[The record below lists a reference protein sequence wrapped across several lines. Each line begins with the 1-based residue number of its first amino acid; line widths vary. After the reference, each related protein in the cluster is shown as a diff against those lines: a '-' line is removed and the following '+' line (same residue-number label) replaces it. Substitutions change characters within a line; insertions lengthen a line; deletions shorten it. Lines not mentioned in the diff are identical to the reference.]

1 MSILADVEAKILK
14 LEGGT
19 FQALC
24 DTYLFRK
31 TGYRNFTE
39 YGKQAGTMKTAKGT
53 PDTYF
58 LKPNG
63 KYALVQ
69 YTTAQDKIFD
79 KIKEDIEKC
88 LDSKKTGLEIKNI
101 DEILYCYNSSRLSA
115 GEDKKLKE
123 ICEKEDIK
131 LEIYSINTIAHDIY
145 FDYPIIAK
153 EYLGISLD
161 TGQIMNSKDF
171 IKEYDSN
178 KMLAPLSIK
187 FLFRESEKN
196 EIIEAINSN
205 NVVILSGQAGVGK
218 TKLALEVVNE
228 YKEKYGY
235 ELFCIRSKNLE
246 ISEDIIKYIH
256 QDTKYILFIDDGNE
270 LKQLELILELLN
282 KSNIKIVITVRNYVR
297 DEVSKNIKKYT
308 NEIYE
313 KEILGF
319 DDKELTEFLKENMGI
334 LNPKYIEQILKLSK
348 GNVRIAY
355 MAGKIAKEK
364 NNLEAI
370 HNVEEIYES
379 YYGLMSIKLDE
390 KLYITGSLIS
400 IFGAIEVDNK
410 ILDEILKICNLTK
423 EEFLENI
430 RELEEF
436 EYIEIKHENAVRV
449 LDQCFANYLLYK
461 VFIKEKFIK
470 LNLIIK
476 YGFENFRRYL
486 IRMLNMFTN
495 LYSSKETL
503 EYIKQNVNIVWNEYE
518 EDSNY
523 LLDDFVKVFYS
534 LNETKA
540 LTYIYEKV
548 EKSEN
553 RELGTLDLKFNR
565 EVNDN
570 ILQLFPDNKQT
581 QNLEEVLEV
590 LFEYLIKR
598 KDLIEEGYK
607 LIERNY
613 GITRY
618 SFDEKYNT
626 QIALFNIISTYM
638 DKKEI
643 RILFYKLAEYFLKIN
658 FSEAEDNNGYATLY
672 NISLLNIPNM
682 GIYRGKIWELL
693 LKNINFEE
701 KEYGFSILESLGYYF
716 KGKEHTEVIE
726 IDKIYIVQ
734 LLESLETF
742 DKIRTAKIY
751 LGLNKRYK
759 IYSKKIEK
767 NLKNIKTKIYIKLSG
782 KNIEFSEEREEKL
795 RESIK
800 EFSKE
805 VSLEEVV
812 DNVITFSTDEKREI
826 VVGLEYFIGNFYTDI
841 EELKKIFL
849 YCNKLNTSMNFYP
862 RSLLLEIIKKVGK
875 DETYRIIE
883 NTKTIDNIKN
893 NWRFIFFELLPK
905 ENINAFYQEQLLKF
919 VFDDNEFIYYRDI
932 NILKKFYL
940 IDNNIYVHVTRELYN
955 KTDKKIIKNWLR
967 ILFNHHCNSPQ
978 ELLNFY
984 KEDLELLK
992 NIYFLLEE
1000 DDYDGRFFKEF
1011 LDKDFS
1017 YLTRCLEIL
1026 KENRD
1031 YHIENRKL
1039 KICWSKENYLEIFD
1053 FIFEYSLKNRNF
1065 LYKFPSIFIS
1075 NNERVK
1081 IWIKHIIDE
1090 NFINEDKMIFLFEGI
1105 CQLDIE
1111 TKIESL
1117 LYFIDK
1123 NNNVENFKVL
1133 DIEPRM
1139 RTWSG
1144 SEIPLLKKDMEVYDK
1159 LLENI
1164 KNIRGI
1170 KFIKHKKYLEER
1182 IEYLNERIK
1191 KIEKKEYINKY
1202 N

>member
-1 MSILADVEAKILK
+1 MSILTGVEAKILK

-31 TGYRNFTE
+31 TGYGNFTE

-69 YTTAQDKIFD
+69 YTTAQDRIFD

-88 LDSKKTGLEIKNI
+88 LDSKKTELGIENI
-101 DEILYCYNSSRLSA
+101 DEILYCYNSSRLSV
-115 GEDKKLKE
+115 GEYEKLKE
-123 ICEKEDIK
+123 ICEKENIK
-131 LEIYSINTIAHDIY
+131 LEVYSINTIAHDIY

-171 IKEYDSN
+171 IEEYDSN

-187 FLFRESEKN
+187 FLFRELEKN

-205 NVVILSGQAGVGK
+205 DVVILSGQAGVGK

-246 ISEDIIKYIH
+246 IYDDIRKYIH

-334 LNPKYIEQILKLSK
+334 LNPKYIEQILKFSK

-370 HNVEEIYES
+370 YNVEDIYES

-390 KLYITGSLIS
+390 KLYITGSIIS

-410 ILDEILKICNLTK
+410 ILDEILKLCNLNK

-430 RELEEF
+430 RKLEEF
-436 EYIEIKHENAVRV
+436 EYIEIKYENAVRI
-449 LDQCFANYLLYK
+449 LDQCFTNYLLYK
-461 VFIKEKFIK
+461 VLIKERFIK
-470 LNLIIK
+470 LDLIIK
-476 YGFENFRRYL
+476 YGFENFRDYL

-503 EYIKQNVNIVWNEYE
+503 EYIKQNVNIVWDEYE
-518 EDSNY
+518 KDSNY
-523 LLDDFVKVFYS
+523 LLDDFVKIFYS

-540 LTYIYEKV
+540 LNYIYEKV

-553 RELGTLDLKFNR
+553 RELITLDLKFNR

-570 ILQLFPDNKQT
+570 ILQLFPNNKQS
-581 QNLEEVLEV
+581 QDLEEVLEV

-607 LIERNY
+607 LIEKNY

-701 KEYGFSILESLGYYF
+701 KEYGFSVLESLGYYF

-734 LLESLETF
+734 LLEILEEF
-742 DKIRTAKIY
+742 DKIRTVKIY
-751 LGLNKRYK
+751 LNLNEKYK
-759 IYSKKIEK
+759 IYSKKIDESLKEVKIKIFRIFSKENIRFGVDDEK
-767 NLKNIKTKIYIKLSG
+767 EKKL
-782 KNIEFSEEREEKL
+782 IE
-795 RESIK
+795 

-805 VSLEEVV
+805 VFLEEVF
-812 DNVITFSTDEKREI
+812 DNIITFSTDEKREV

-849 YCNKLNTSMNFYP
+849 YCNKLNNSMNFYP
-862 RSLLLEIIKKVGK
+862 RSLLLEIIKKVGI

-883 NTKTIDNIKN
+883 NTTTIDNIKN

-905 ENINAFYQEQLLKF
+905 ENITAVYKEQLLKF
-919 VFDDNEFIYYRDI
+919 VLGDNEFIYYRDI

-940 IDNNIYVHVTRELYN
+940 IDNNIYIHITRDLYN

-967 ILFNHHCNSPQ
+967 TLFNHYCNSPQ
-978 ELLNFY
+978 ELLKFY

-992 NIYFLLEE
+992 NVYFILEK

-1011 LDKDFS
+1011 LDEDFS
-1017 YLTRCLEIL
+1017 YLTRYLEVL
-1026 KENRD
+1026 KENGD
-1031 YHIENRKL
+1031 YHIEDIKL
-1039 KICWSKENYLEIFD
+1039 KICWNKENYLEIFD
-1053 FIFEYSLKNRNF
+1053 FIFEYGLENRRLLYNF
-1065 LYKFPSIFIS
+1065 SSIFMS
-1075 NNERVK
+1075 KNNERVK
-1081 IWIKHIIDE
+1081 NWIKYTIDK
-1090 NFINEDKMIFLFEGI
+1090 NCTNKDKMIFLFEGV
-1105 CQLDIE
+1105 CQLDTE

-1123 NNNVENFKVL
+1123 NNNIENFKVL
-1133 DIEPRM
+1133 AIEPRM
-1139 RTWSG
+1139 RSWSG
-1144 SEIPLLKKDMEVYDK
+1144 SEIPLLKKDIEVYEK

-1164 KNIRGI
+1164 KGV
-1170 KFIKHKKYLEER
+1170 KFIRHKQYLKEQ
-1182 IEYLNERIK
+1182 IEYLKERIK
-1191 KIEKKEYINKY
+1191 K
-1202 N
+1202 

>member
-1 MSILADVEAKILK
+1 MSILTDVEAKILK

-31 TGYRNFTE
+31 TGYGNFTE

-69 YTTAQDKIFD
+69 YTTAQDRIFD

-88 LDSKKTGLEIKNI
+88 LDSKKTELGIENI
-101 DEILYCYNSSRLSA
+101 DEILYCYNSSRLSV
-115 GEDKKLKE
+115 GEYEKLKE
-123 ICEKEDIK
+123 ICEKENIK

-171 IKEYDSN
+171 IEEYDSN

-187 FLFRESEKN
+187 FLFRELEKN

-205 NVVILSGQAGVGK
+205 DVVILSGQAGVGK

-246 ISEDIIKYIH
+246 IYDDIRKYIH

-319 DDKELTEFLKENMGI
+319 DNKELTEFLKENMEI

-355 MAGKIAKEK
+355 MVGKIAKEK
-364 NNLEAI
+364 KNLEAI
-370 HNVEEIYES
+370 YNVEDIYES

-390 KLYITGSLIS
+390 KLYITGSIIS

-410 ILDEILKICNLTK
+410 ILDEILKLCNLNK

-430 RELEEF
+430 RKLEEF
-436 EYIEIKHENAVRV
+436 EYIEIKHENAVRI

-461 VFIKEKFIK
+461 VLIKERFIK
-470 LNLIIK
+470 LDLIIK
-476 YGFENFRRYL
+476 YGFENFRDYL
-486 IRMLNMFTN
+486 ISMLNMFTN

-503 EYIKQNVNIVWNEYE
+503 EYIKQNVNIVWDEYE
-518 EDSNY
+518 KDSNY
-523 LLDDFVKVFYS
+523 LLDDFVKIFYS

-540 LTYIYEKV
+540 LNYIYEKV

-553 RELGTLDLKFNR
+553 RELSTLDLKFNR

-570 ILQLFPDNKQT
+570 ILQLFPNNKQSRD
-581 QNLEEVLEV
+581 LEEVLEV

-607 LIERNY
+607 FIERNY

-701 KEYGFSILESLGYYF
+701 KEYGFSVLESLGYYF

-734 LLESLETF
+734 LLEILEEF
-742 DKIRTAKIY
+742 DKIRTVKIY
-751 LGLNKRYK
+751 LNLNEKYK
-759 IYSKKIEK
+759 IYSKKIDESLKEVKIKIFRIFSKENIRFGVDDEK
-767 NLKNIKTKIYIKLSG
+767 EKKL
-782 KNIEFSEEREEKL
+782 IE
-795 RESIK
+795 

-805 VSLEEVV
+805 VFLEEVF
-812 DNVITFSTDEKREI
+812 DNIITFSTDEKREV

-849 YCNKLNTSMNFYP
+849 YCNKLNNSMNFYP
-862 RSLLLEIIKKVGK
+862 RSLLLEIIKKVGI

-883 NTKTIDNIKN
+883 NTTTIDNIKN

-905 ENINAFYQEQLLKF
+905 ENITAVYKEQLLKF
-919 VFDDNEFIYYRDI
+919 VLGDNEFIYYRDI

-940 IDNNIYVHVTRELYN
+940 IDNNIYIHITRDLYN

-967 ILFNHHCNSPQ
+967 TLFNHYCNSPQ
-978 ELLNFY
+978 ELLKFY

-992 NIYFLLEE
+992 NVYFILEK

-1017 YLTRCLEIL
+1017 YLTRYLEVL
-1026 KENRD
+1026 KENGD
-1031 YHIENRKL
+1031 YHIEDIKL
-1039 KICWSKENYLEIFD
+1039 KICWNKENYLEIFD
-1053 FIFEYSLKNRNF
+1053 FIFEYGLENRRLLYNF
-1065 LYKFPSIFIS
+1065 SSIFMS
-1075 NNERVK
+1075 KNNERVK
-1081 IWIKHIIDE
+1081 NWIKYTIDK
-1090 NFINEDKMIFLFEGI
+1090 NCTNKDKMIFLFEGV
-1105 CQLDIE
+1105 CQLDTE

-1123 NNNVENFKVL
+1123 NNNIENFKVL
-1133 DIEPRM
+1133 AIEPRM
-1139 RTWSG
+1139 RSWSG
-1144 SEIPLLKKDMEVYDK
+1144 SEIPLLKKDIEVYEK

-1164 KNIRGI
+1164 KGV
-1170 KFIKHKKYLEER
+1170 KFIRHKQYLKEQ
-1182 IEYLNERIK
+1182 IEYLKERIK
-1191 KIEKKEYINKY
+1191 KIEKEEYIDKY

>member
-1 MSILADVEAKILK
+1 MSILTDVEAKILK

-31 TGYRNFTE
+31 TGYGNFTE

-69 YTTAQDKIFD
+69 YTTAQDRIFD

-88 LDSKKTGLEIKNI
+88 LDSKKTELGIENI
-101 DEILYCYNSSRLSA
+101 DEILYCYNSSRLSV
-115 GEDKKLKE
+115 GEYEKLKE
-123 ICEKEDIK
+123 ICEKENIK

-171 IKEYDSN
+171 IEEYDSN

-187 FLFRESEKN
+187 FLFRELEKN
-196 EIIEAINSN
+196 EIIEAINSSD
-205 NVVILSGQAGVGK
+205 VVILSGQAGVGK

-246 ISEDIIKYIH
+246 IYDDIRKYIH

-319 DDKELTEFLKENMGI
+319 DDKELTEFLKENMEI

-370 HNVEEIYES
+370 YNVEDIYES
-379 YYGLMSIKLDE
+379 YYGMMPIKLDE
-390 KLYITGSLIS
+390 KLYIAGSIIS
-400 IFGAIEVDNK
+400 IFEAIEVDTK
-410 ILDEILKICNLTK
+410 ILDEILKLCNLNK

-430 RELEEF
+430 RKLEEF
-436 EYIEIKHENAVRV
+436 EYIEIKHENAVRI

-461 VFIKEKFIK
+461 VFIKERFIK
-470 LNLIIK
+470 LDLIIK
-476 YGFENFRRYL
+476 YGFENFRDYL

-503 EYIKQNVNIVWNEYE
+503 EYIKQNVNIVWDEYE
-518 EDSNY
+518 KDSNY
-523 LLDDFVKVFYS
+523 LLDDFVKIFYS

-540 LTYIYEKV
+540 LNYIYEKV

-553 RELGTLDLKFNR
+553 RELSTLDLKFNR

-570 ILQLFPDNKQT
+570 ILQLFPNNKQS
-581 QNLEEVLEV
+581 QDLEEVLEV

-613 GITRY
+613 GINRY

-626 QIALFNIISTYM
+626 QITLFNIIPTYM

-658 FSEAEDNNGYATLY
+658 FSEVENNNGHATFY
-672 NISLLNIPNM
+672 NMTLLNIPNTK
-682 GIYRGKIWELL
+682 IYRIKIWELL
-693 LKNINFEE
+693 VKEINDDE
-701 KEYGFSILESLGYYF
+701 KEYIFSILESLGYYF
-716 KGKEHTEVIE
+716 KGKKHTEIIE
-726 IDKIYIVQ
+726 IDKLYIVQ
-734 LLESLETF
+734 LLEILEEF
-742 DKIRTAKIY
+742 DKIRTVKIY
-751 LGLNKRYK
+751 LNLNERYK
-759 IYSKKIEK
+759 IYSKKIDE
-767 NLKNIKTKIYIKLSG
+767 NLKGIKIKIFRTFSKENIKFGVDDEKEKKL
-782 KNIEFSEEREEKL
+782 
-795 RESIK
+795 IK

-805 VSLEEVV
+805 VSLEEVF
-812 DNVITFSTDEKREI
+812 DNVITFSTREKVEI
-826 VVGLEYFIGNFYTDI
+826 IAGLEYFIGNFYTDI
-841 EELKKIFL
+841 EELKKIFF
-849 YCNKLNTSMNFYP
+849 YCNELNRSINFYP
-862 RSLLLEIIKKVGK
+862 ETLVLKIIEKIGV

-883 NTKTIDNIKN
+883 NTKIVDNIKN
-893 NWRFIFFELLPK
+893 NWKFIFFELLPE
-905 ENINAFYQEQLLKF
+905 ENINNFYKEQLLKL
-919 VFDDNEFIYYRDI
+919 VFDDNEFICYRNI
-932 NILKKFYL
+932 NILKKFYSV
-940 IDNNIYVHVTRELYN
+940 DNNIYIQVTRVLYN
-955 KTDKKIIKNWLR
+955 KNDLRIMKRWLR
-967 ILFNHHCNSPQ
+967 VLFNQHCNSPQ
-978 ELLNFY
+978 ELLKFY

-1017 YLTRCLEIL
+1017 YLARYLEIL
-1026 KENRD
+1026 KENGD

-1039 KICWSKENYLEIFD
+1039 KICWNKENYLEIFD
-1053 FIFEYSLKNRNF
+1053 HVFEYSLKNINF
-1065 LYKFPSIFIS
+1065 LYKFPSIFMS

-1081 IWIKHIIDE
+1081 IWIKHTIDKSCM
-1090 NFINEDKMIFLFEGI
+1090 NEDRMIFLFEGI
-1105 CQLDIE
+1105 CQLDTE

-1123 NNNVENFKVL
+1123 DNNIENFKVL
-1133 DIEPRM
+1133 AIEPRM
-1139 RTWSG
+1139 RSWSG
-1144 SEIPLLKKDMEVYDK
+1144 SEIPLLKKDIEVYEK

-1164 KNIRGI
+1164 KGV
-1170 KFIKHKKYLEER
+1170 KFIRHKQYLKEQ
-1182 IEYLNERIK
+1182 IEYLKERIK
-1191 KIEKKEYINKY
+1191 KIEKEEYIDKY

>member
-1 MSILADVEAKILK
+1 MSILTGVEAKILK

-31 TGYRNFTE
+31 TGYGNFTE

-69 YTTAQDKIFD
+69 YTTAQDRIFD

-88 LDSKKTGLEIKNI
+88 LDSKKTELGIENI
-101 DEILYCYNSSRLSA
+101 DEILYCYNSSRLSV
-115 GEDKKLKE
+115 GEYEKLKE
-123 ICEKEDIK
+123 ICEKENIK
-131 LEIYSINTIAHDIY
+131 LEVYSINTIAHDIY

-171 IKEYDSN
+171 IEEYDSN

-187 FLFRESEKN
+187 FLFRELEKN

-205 NVVILSGQAGVGK
+205 DVVILSGQAGVGK

-246 ISEDIIKYIH
+246 IYDDIRKYIH

-334 LNPKYIEQILKLSK
+334 LNPKYIEQILKFSK

-370 HNVEEIYES
+370 YNVEDIYES

-390 KLYITGSLIS
+390 KLYITGSIIS

-410 ILDEILKICNLTK
+410 ILDEILKLCNLNK

-430 RELEEF
+430 RKLEEF
-436 EYIEIKHENAVRV
+436 EYIEIKYENAVRI
-449 LDQCFANYLLYK
+449 LDQCFTNYLLYK
-461 VFIKEKFIK
+461 VLIKERFIK
-470 LNLIIK
+470 LDLIIK
-476 YGFENFRRYL
+476 YGFENFRDYL

-503 EYIKQNVNIVWNEYE
+503 EYIKQNVNIVWDEYE
-518 EDSNY
+518 KDSNY
-523 LLDDFVKVFYS
+523 LLDDFVKIFYS

-540 LTYIYEKV
+540 LNYIYEKV

-553 RELGTLDLKFNR
+553 RELITLDLKFNR

-570 ILQLFPDNKQT
+570 ILQLFPNNKQS
-581 QNLEEVLEV
+581 QDLEEVLEV

-607 LIERNY
+607 LIEKNY

-701 KEYGFSILESLGYYF
+701 KEYGFSVLESLGYYF

-734 LLESLETF
+734 LLEILEEF
-742 DKIRTAKIY
+742 DKIRTVKIY
-751 LGLNKRYK
+751 LNLNEKYK
-759 IYSKKIEK
+759 IYSKKIDESLKEVKIKIFRIFSKENIRFGVDDEK
-767 NLKNIKTKIYIKLSG
+767 EKKL
-782 KNIEFSEEREEKL
+782 IE
-795 RESIK
+795 

-805 VSLEEVV
+805 VFLEEVF
-812 DNVITFSTDEKREI
+812 DNIITFSTDEKREV

-849 YCNKLNTSMNFYP
+849 YCNKLNNSMNFYP
-862 RSLLLEIIKKVGK
+862 RSLLLEIIKKVGI

-883 NTKTIDNIKN
+883 NTTTIDNIKN

-905 ENINAFYQEQLLKF
+905 ENITAVYKEQLLKF
-919 VFDDNEFIYYRDI
+919 VLGDNEFIYYRDI

-940 IDNNIYVHVTRELYN
+940 IDNNIYIHITRDLYN

-967 ILFNHHCNSPQ
+967 TLFNHYCNSPQ
-978 ELLNFY
+978 ELLKFY

-992 NIYFLLEE
+992 NVYFILEK

-1011 LDKDFS
+1011 LDEDFS
-1017 YLTRCLEIL
+1017 YLTRYLEVL
-1026 KENRD
+1026 KENGD
-1031 YHIENRKL
+1031 YHIEDIKL
-1039 KICWSKENYLEIFD
+1039 KICWNKENYLEIFD
-1053 FIFEYSLKNRNF
+1053 FIFEYGLENRRLLYNF
-1065 LYKFPSIFIS
+1065 SSIFMS
-1075 NNERVK
+1075 KNNERVK
-1081 IWIKHIIDE
+1081 NWIKYTIDK
-1090 NFINEDKMIFLFEGI
+1090 NCTNKDKMIFLFEGV
-1105 CQLDIE
+1105 CQLDTE

-1123 NNNVENFKVL
+1123 NNNIENFKVL
-1133 DIEPRM
+1133 AIEPRM
-1139 RTWSG
+1139 RSWSG
-1144 SEIPLLKKDMEVYDK
+1144 SEIPLLKKDIEVYEK

-1164 KNIRGI
+1164 KGV
-1170 KFIKHKKYLEER
+1170 KFIRHKQYLKEQ
-1182 IEYLNERIK
+1182 IEYLKERIK
-1191 KIEKKEYINKY
+1191 KIEKEEYIDKY

>member
-1 MSILADVEAKILK
+1 MSILTDVEAKILK

-31 TGYRNFTE
+31 TGYGNFTE
-39 YGKQAGTMKTAKGT
+39 YGKQAGTIKTAKGT

-69 YTTAQDKIFD
+69 YTTAQDRIFD

-88 LDSKKTGLEIKNI
+88 LDSKKTGLGIENI
-101 DEILYCYNSSRLSA
+101 DEILYCYNSSRLSV
-115 GEDKKLKE
+115 GEYKKLKE
-123 ICEKEDIK
+123 ICEKENIK

-171 IKEYDSN
+171 IEEYDSN

-196 EIIEAINSN
+196 EIIEAITSN
-205 NVVILSGQAGVGK
+205 DVVILSGQAGVGK

-246 ISEDIIKYIH
+246 IYDDIRKYIH

-282 KSNIKIVITVRNYVR
+282 KSNIKIVITVRNYIR

-355 MAGKIAKEK
+355 MAGKIAKER

-370 HNVEEIYES
+370 YNVEDIYES

-390 KLYITGSLIS
+390 KLYITGSIIS

-410 ILDEILKICNLTK
+410 ILDEILKLCNLNK

-430 RELEEF
+430 RKLEEF
-436 EYIEIKHENAVRV
+436 EYIEIKHENAVRI
-449 LDQCFANYLLYK
+449 LDQCFTNYLLYK
-461 VFIKEKFIK
+461 VLIKERFIK
-470 LNLIIK
+470 LDLIIK
-476 YGFENFRRYL
+476 YGFENFRDYL

-503 EYIKQNVNIVWNEYE
+503 EYIKQNVNIVWDEYE
-518 EDSNY
+518 KDSNY
-523 LLDDFVKVFYS
+523 LLDDFVKIFYS

-540 LTYIYEKV
+540 LNYIYEKV

-553 RELGTLDLKFNR
+553 RELITLDLKFNR

-570 ILQLFPDNKQT
+570 ILQLFPNNKQS
-581 QNLEEVLEV
+581 QDLEEVLEV

-607 LIERNY
+607 LIEKNY

-701 KEYGFSILESLGYYF
+701 KEYGFSVLESLGYYF

-734 LLESLETF
+734 LLEILEEF
-742 DKIRTAKIY
+742 DKIRTVKIY
-751 LGLNKRYK
+751 LNLNEKYK
-759 IYSKKIEK
+759 IYSKKIDESLKEVKIKIFRIFSKENIRFGVDDEK
-767 NLKNIKTKIYIKLSG
+767 EKKL
-782 KNIEFSEEREEKL
+782 IE
-795 RESIK
+795 

-805 VSLEEVV
+805 VFLEEVF
-812 DNVITFSTDEKREI
+812 DNIITFSTDEKREV

-849 YCNKLNTSMNFYP
+849 YCNKLNNSMNFYP
-862 RSLLLEIIKKVGK
+862 RSLLLEIIKKVGI

-883 NTKTIDNIKN
+883 NTTTIDNIKN

-905 ENINAFYQEQLLKF
+905 ENITAVYKEQLLKF
-919 VFDDNEFIYYRDI
+919 VLGDNEFIYYRDI

-940 IDNNIYVHVTRELYN
+940 IDNNIYIHITRDLYN

-967 ILFNHHCNSPQ
+967 TLFNHYCNSPQ
-978 ELLNFY
+978 ELLKFY

-992 NIYFLLEE
+992 NVYFILEK

-1011 LDKDFS
+1011 LDEDFS
-1017 YLTRCLEIL
+1017 YLTRYLEVL
-1026 KENRD
+1026 KENGD
-1031 YHIENRKL
+1031 YHIEDIKL
-1039 KICWSKENYLEIFD
+1039 KICWNKENYLEIFD
-1053 FIFEYSLKNRNF
+1053 FIFEYGLENRRLLYNF
-1065 LYKFPSIFIS
+1065 SSIFMS
-1075 NNERVK
+1075 KNNERVK
-1081 IWIKHIIDE
+1081 NWIKYTIDK
-1090 NFINEDKMIFLFEGI
+1090 NCTNKDKMIFLFEGV
-1105 CQLDIE
+1105 CQLDTE

-1123 NNNVENFKVL
+1123 NNNIENFKVL
-1133 DIEPRM
+1133 AIEPRM
-1139 RTWSG
+1139 RSWSG
-1144 SEIPLLKKDMEVYDK
+1144 SEIPLLKKDIEVYEK

-1164 KNIRGI
+1164 KGV
-1170 KFIKHKKYLEER
+1170 KFIRHKQYLKEQ
-1182 IEYLNERIK
+1182 IEYLKERIK
-1191 KIEKKEYINKY
+1191 KIEKEEYIDKY

>member
-1 MSILADVEAKILK
+1 MSILTGVEAKILK

-31 TGYRNFTE
+31 TGYGNFTE

-69 YTTAQDKIFD
+69 YTTAQDRIFD

-88 LDSKKTGLEIKNI
+88 LDSKKTELGIENI
-101 DEILYCYNSSRLSA
+101 DEILYCYNSSRLSV
-115 GEDKKLKE
+115 GEYEKLKE
-123 ICEKEDIK
+123 ICSRENIK

-161 TGQIMNSKDF
+161 TGQIMNSEDF
-171 IKEYDSN
+171 IEEYDSN
-178 KMLAPLSIK
+178 KMLAPLFMK
-187 FLFRESEKN
+187 FLFRESEKI
-196 EIIEAINSN
+196 EIIEAINN
-205 NVVILSGQAGVGK
+205 NDVVILSGQAGVGK

-235 ELFCIRSKNLE
+235 ELFCIRSKNIE

-270 LKQLELILELLN
+270 LNQLKSMLELLN

-297 DEVSKNIKKYT
+297 DEVNKNVKKYT

-364 NNLEAI
+364 NTLEVI
-370 HNVEEIYES
+370 YNIEDIYES
-379 YYGLMSIKLDE
+379 YYGLMSINLDE
-390 KLYITGSLIS
+390 KLYITGSIIS

-410 ILDEILKICNLTK
+410 ILEEVLKICNLTK

-430 RELEEF
+430 RKLEEF

-598 KDLIEEGYK
+598 KDLI
-607 LIERNY
+607 
-613 GITRY
+613 
-618 SFDEKYNT
+618 
-626 QIALFNIISTYM
+626 
-638 DKKEI
+638 
-643 RILFYKLAEYFLKIN
+643 
-658 FSEAEDNNGYATLY
+658 
-672 NISLLNIPNM
+672 
-682 GIYRGKIWELL
+682 
-693 LKNINFEE
+693 
-701 KEYGFSILESLGYYF
+701 
-716 KGKEHTEVIE
+716 
-726 IDKIYIVQ
+726 
-734 LLESLETF
+734 
-742 DKIRTAKIY
+742 
-751 LGLNKRYK
+751 
-759 IYSKKIEK
+759 
-767 NLKNIKTKIYIKLSG
+767 
-782 KNIEFSEEREEKL
+782 
-795 RESIK
+795 
-800 EFSKE
+800 
-805 VSLEEVV
+805 
-812 DNVITFSTDEKREI
+812 
-826 VVGLEYFIGNFYTDI
+826 
-841 EELKKIFL
+841 
-849 YCNKLNTSMNFYP
+849 
-862 RSLLLEIIKKVGK
+862 
-875 DETYRIIE
+875 
-883 NTKTIDNIKN
+883 
-893 NWRFIFFELLPK
+893 
-905 ENINAFYQEQLLKF
+905 
-919 VFDDNEFIYYRDI
+919 
-932 NILKKFYL
+932 
-940 IDNNIYVHVTRELYN
+940 
-955 KTDKKIIKNWLR
+955 
-967 ILFNHHCNSPQ
+967 
-978 ELLNFY
+978 
-984 KEDLELLK
+984 
-992 NIYFLLEE
+992 
-1000 DDYDGRFFKEF
+1000 
-1011 LDKDFS
+1011 
-1017 YLTRCLEIL
+1017 
-1026 KENRD
+1026 
-1031 YHIENRKL
+1031 
-1039 KICWSKENYLEIFD
+1039 
-1053 FIFEYSLKNRNF
+1053 
-1065 LYKFPSIFIS
+1065 
-1075 NNERVK
+1075 
-1081 IWIKHIIDE
+1081 
-1090 NFINEDKMIFLFEGI
+1090 
-1105 CQLDIE
+1105 
-1111 TKIESL
+1111 
-1117 LYFIDK
+1117 
-1123 NNNVENFKVL
+1123 
-1133 DIEPRM
+1133 
-1139 RTWSG
+1139 
-1144 SEIPLLKKDMEVYDK
+1144 ME
-1159 LLENI
+1159 
-1164 KNIRGI
+1164 
-1170 KFIKHKKYLEER
+1170 
-1182 IEYLNERIK
+1182 
-1191 KIEKKEYINKY
+1191 
-1202 N
+1202 

>member
-1 MSILADVEAKILK
+1 MSILTDVEAKILK

-31 TGYRNFTE
+31 TGYGNFTE
-39 YGKQAGTMKTAKGT
+39 YGKQAGTIKTAKGT

-69 YTTAQDKIFD
+69 YTTAQDRIFD

-88 LDSKKTGLEIKNI
+88 LDSKKTGLGIENI
-101 DEILYCYNSSRLSA
+101 DEILYCYNSSRLSV
-115 GEDKKLKE
+115 GEYKKLKE
-123 ICEKEDIK
+123 ICEKENIK

-171 IKEYDSN
+171 IEEYDSN

-196 EIIEAINSN
+196 EIIEAITSN
-205 NVVILSGQAGVGK
+205 DVVILSGQAGVGK

-246 ISEDIIKYIH
+246 IYDDIRKYIH

-282 KSNIKIVITVRNYVR
+282 KSNIKIVITVRNYIR

-319 DDKELTEFLKENMGI
+319 DDKELTEFLKENMEI

-355 MAGKIAKEK
+355 MAGKIAKER

-370 HNVEEIYES
+370 YNVEDIYES

-390 KLYITGSLIS
+390 KLYITGSIIS

-410 ILDEILKICNLTK
+410 ILDEILKLCNLNK

-430 RELEEF
+430 RKLEEF
-436 EYIEIKHENAVRV
+436 EYIEIKHENAVRI
-449 LDQCFANYLLYK
+449 LDQCFTNYLLYK
-461 VFIKEKFIK
+461 VLIKERFIK
-470 LNLIIK
+470 LDLIIK
-476 YGFENFRRYL
+476 YGFENFRDYL

-503 EYIKQNVNIVWNEYE
+503 EYIKQNVNIVWDEYE
-518 EDSNY
+518 KDSNY
-523 LLDDFVKVFYS
+523 LLDDFVKIFYS

-540 LTYIYEKV
+540 LNYIYEKV

-553 RELGTLDLKFNR
+553 RELITLDLKFNR

-570 ILQLFPDNKQT
+570 ILQLFPNNKQS
-581 QNLEEVLEV
+581 QDLEEVLEV

-607 LIERNY
+607 LIEKNY

-701 KEYGFSILESLGYYF
+701 KEYGFSVLESLGYYF

-734 LLESLETF
+734 LLEILEEF
-742 DKIRTAKIY
+742 DKIRTVKIY
-751 LGLNKRYK
+751 LNLNEKYK
-759 IYSKKIEK
+759 IYSKKIDESLKEVKIKIFRIFSKENIRFGVDDEK
-767 NLKNIKTKIYIKLSG
+767 EKKL
-782 KNIEFSEEREEKL
+782 IE
-795 RESIK
+795 

-805 VSLEEVV
+805 VFLEEVF
-812 DNVITFSTDEKREI
+812 DNIITFSTDEKREV

-849 YCNKLNTSMNFYP
+849 YCNKLNNSMNFYP
-862 RSLLLEIIKKVGK
+862 RSLLLEIIKKVGI

-883 NTKTIDNIKN
+883 NTTTIDNIKN

-905 ENINAFYQEQLLKF
+905 ENITAVYKEQLLKF
-919 VFDDNEFIYYRDI
+919 VLGDNEFIYYRDI

-940 IDNNIYVHVTRELYN
+940 IDNNIYIHITRDLYN

-967 ILFNHHCNSPQ
+967 TLFNHYCNSPQ
-978 ELLNFY
+978 ELLKFY

-992 NIYFLLEE
+992 NVYFILEK

-1011 LDKDFS
+1011 LDEDFS
-1017 YLTRCLEIL
+1017 YLTRYLEVL
-1026 KENRD
+1026 KENGD
-1031 YHIENRKL
+1031 YHIEDIKL
-1039 KICWSKENYLEIFD
+1039 KICWNKENYLEIFD
-1053 FIFEYSLKNRNF
+1053 FIFEYGLENRRLLYNF
-1065 LYKFPSIFIS
+1065 SSIFMS
-1075 NNERVK
+1075 KNNERVK
-1081 IWIKHIIDE
+1081 NWIKYTIDK
-1090 NFINEDKMIFLFEGI
+1090 NCTNKDKMIFLFEGV
-1105 CQLDIE
+1105 CQLDTE

-1123 NNNVENFKVL
+1123 NNNIENFKVL
-1133 DIEPRM
+1133 AIEPRM
-1139 RTWSG
+1139 RSWSG
-1144 SEIPLLKKDMEVYDK
+1144 SEIPLLKKDIEVYEK

-1164 KNIRGI
+1164 KGV
-1170 KFIKHKKYLEER
+1170 KFIRHKQYLKEQ
-1182 IEYLNERIK
+1182 IEYLKERIK
-1191 KIEKKEYINKY
+1191 KIEKEEYIDKY

>member
-1 MSILADVEAKILK
+1 MSILTDVEAKILK

-31 TGYRNFTE
+31 TGYGNFTE
-39 YGKQAGTMKTAKGT
+39 YGKQAGTIKTAKGT

-69 YTTAQDKIFD
+69 YTTAQDRIFD

-88 LDSKKTGLEIKNI
+88 LDSKKTGLGIENI
-101 DEILYCYNSSRLSA
+101 DEILYCYNSSRLSV
-115 GEDKKLKE
+115 GEYKKLKE
-123 ICEKEDIK
+123 ICEKENIK

-171 IKEYDSN
+171 IEEYDSN

-196 EIIEAINSN
+196 EIIEAITSN
-205 NVVILSGQAGVGK
+205 DVVILSGQAGVGK

-246 ISEDIIKYIH
+246 IYDDIRKYIH

-319 DDKELTEFLKENMGI
+319 DDKELTEFLKENMEI

-355 MAGKIAKEK
+355 MAGKIAKER

-370 HNVEEIYES
+370 YNVEDIYES

-390 KLYITGSLIS
+390 KLYITGSIIS

-410 ILDEILKICNLTK
+410 ILDEILKLCNLNK

-430 RELEEF
+430 RKLEEF
-436 EYIEIKHENAVRV
+436 EYIEIKHENAVRI
-449 LDQCFANYLLYK
+449 LDQCFTNYLLYK
-461 VFIKEKFIK
+461 VLIKERFIK
-470 LNLIIK
+470 LDLIIK
-476 YGFENFRRYL
+476 YGFENFRDYL

-503 EYIKQNVNIVWNEYE
+503 EYIKQNVNIVWDEYE
-518 EDSNY
+518 KDSNY
-523 LLDDFVKVFYS
+523 LLDDFVKIFYS

-540 LTYIYEKV
+540 LNYIYEKV

-553 RELGTLDLKFNR
+553 RELITLDLKFNR

-570 ILQLFPDNKQT
+570 ILQLFPNNKQS
-581 QNLEEVLEV
+581 QDLEEVLEV

-607 LIERNY
+607 LIEKNY

-701 KEYGFSILESLGYYF
+701 KEYGFSVLESLGYYF

-734 LLESLETF
+734 LLEILEEF
-742 DKIRTAKIY
+742 DKIRTVKIY
-751 LGLNKRYK
+751 LNLNEKYK
-759 IYSKKIEK
+759 IYSKKIDESLKEVKIKIFRIFSKENIRFGVDDEK
-767 NLKNIKTKIYIKLSG
+767 EKKL
-782 KNIEFSEEREEKL
+782 IE
-795 RESIK
+795 

-805 VSLEEVV
+805 VFLEEVF
-812 DNVITFSTDEKREI
+812 DNIITFSTDEKREV

-849 YCNKLNTSMNFYP
+849 YCNKLNNSMNFYP
-862 RSLLLEIIKKVGK
+862 RSLLLEIIKKVGI

-883 NTKTIDNIKN
+883 NTTTIDNIKN

-905 ENINAFYQEQLLKF
+905 ENITAVYKEQLLKF
-919 VFDDNEFIYYRDI
+919 VLGDNEFIYYRDI

-940 IDNNIYVHVTRELYN
+940 IDNNIYIHITRDLYN

-967 ILFNHHCNSPQ
+967 TLFNHYCNSPQ
-978 ELLNFY
+978 ELLKFY

-992 NIYFLLEE
+992 NVYFILEK

-1011 LDKDFS
+1011 LDEDFS
-1017 YLTRCLEIL
+1017 YLTRYLEVL
-1026 KENRD
+1026 KENGD
-1031 YHIENRKL
+1031 YHIEDIKL
-1039 KICWSKENYLEIFD
+1039 KICWNKENYLEIFD
-1053 FIFEYSLKNRNF
+1053 FIFEYGLENRRLLYNF
-1065 LYKFPSIFIS
+1065 SSIFMS
-1075 NNERVK
+1075 KNNERVK
-1081 IWIKHIIDE
+1081 NWIKYTIDK
-1090 NFINEDKMIFLFEGI
+1090 NCTNKDKMIFLFEGV
-1105 CQLDIE
+1105 CQLDTE

-1123 NNNVENFKVL
+1123 NNNIENFKVL
-1133 DIEPRM
+1133 AIEPRM
-1139 RTWSG
+1139 RSWSG
-1144 SEIPLLKKDMEVYDK
+1144 SEIPLLKKDIEVYEK

-1164 KNIRGI
+1164 KGV
-1170 KFIKHKKYLEER
+1170 KFIRHKQYLKEQ
-1182 IEYLNERIK
+1182 IEYLKERIK
-1191 KIEKKEYINKY
+1191 KIEKEEYIDKY

>member
-1 MSILADVEAKILK
+1 MSILTGVEAKILK

-31 TGYRNFTE
+31 TGYGNFTE

-69 YTTAQDKIFD
+69 YTTAQDRIFD

-88 LDSKKTGLEIKNI
+88 LDSKKTELGIENI
-101 DEILYCYNSSRLSA
+101 DEILYCYNSSRLSV
-115 GEDKKLKE
+115 GEYEKLKE
-123 ICEKEDIK
+123 ICEKENIK
-131 LEIYSINTIAHDIY
+131 LEVYSINTIAHDIY

-171 IKEYDSN
+171 IEEYDSN

-187 FLFRESEKN
+187 FLFRELEKN

-205 NVVILSGQAGVGK
+205 DVVILSGQAGVGK

-246 ISEDIIKYIH
+246 IYDDIRKYIH

-334 LNPKYIEQILKLSK
+334 LNPKYIEQILKFSK

-370 HNVEEIYES
+370 YNVEDIYES

-390 KLYITGSLIS
+390 KLYITGSIIS

-410 ILDEILKICNLTK
+410 ILDEILKLCNLNK

-430 RELEEF
+430 RKLEEF
-436 EYIEIKHENAVRV
+436 EYIEIKYENAVRI
-449 LDQCFANYLLYK
+449 LDQCFTNYLLYK
-461 VFIKEKFIK
+461 VLIKERFIK
-470 LNLIIK
+470 LDLIIK
-476 YGFENFRRYL
+476 YGFENFRDYL

-503 EYIKQNVNIVWNEYE
+503 EYIKQNVNIVWDEYE
-518 EDSNY
+518 KDSNY
-523 LLDDFVKVFYS
+523 LLDDFVKIFYS

-540 LTYIYEKV
+540 LNYIYEKV

-553 RELGTLDLKFNR
+553 RELITLDLKFNR

-570 ILQLFPDNKQT
+570 ILQLFPNNKQS
-581 QNLEEVLEV
+581 QDLEEVLEV

-607 LIERNY
+607 LIEKNY

-701 KEYGFSILESLGYYF
+701 KEYGFSVLESLGYYF

-734 LLESLETF
+734 LLEILEEF
-742 DKIRTAKIY
+742 DKIRTVKIY
-751 LGLNKRYK
+751 LNLNEKYK
-759 IYSKKIEK
+759 IYSKKIDESLKEVKIKIFRIFSKENIRFGVDDEK
-767 NLKNIKTKIYIKLSG
+767 EKKL
-782 KNIEFSEEREEKL
+782 IE
-795 RESIK
+795 

-805 VSLEEVV
+805 VFLEEVF
-812 DNVITFSTDEKREI
+812 DNIITFSTDEKREV

-849 YCNKLNTSMNFYP
+849 YCNKLNNSMNFYP
-862 RSLLLEIIKKVGK
+862 RSLLLEIIKKVGI

-883 NTKTIDNIKN
+883 NTTTIDNIKN
-893 NWRFIFFELLPK
+893 NRRFIFFELLPK
-905 ENINAFYQEQLLKF
+905 ENITAVYKEQLLKF
-919 VFDDNEFIYYRDI
+919 VLGDNEFIYYRDI

-940 IDNNIYVHVTRELYN
+940 IDNNIYIHITRDLYN

-967 ILFNHHCNSPQ
+967 TLFNHYCNSPQ
-978 ELLNFY
+978 ELLKFY

-992 NIYFLLEE
+992 NVYFILEK

-1011 LDKDFS
+1011 LDEDFS
-1017 YLTRCLEIL
+1017 YLTRYLEVL
-1026 KENRD
+1026 KENGD
-1031 YHIENRKL
+1031 YHIEDIKL
-1039 KICWSKENYLEIFD
+1039 KICWNKENYLEIFD
-1053 FIFEYSLKNRNF
+1053 FIFEYGLENRRLLYNF
-1065 LYKFPSIFIS
+1065 SSIFMS
-1075 NNERVK
+1075 KNNERVK
-1081 IWIKHIIDE
+1081 NWIKYTIDK
-1090 NFINEDKMIFLFEGI
+1090 NCTNKDKMIFLFEGV
-1105 CQLDIE
+1105 CQLDTE

-1123 NNNVENFKVL
+1123 NNNIENFKVL
-1133 DIEPRM
+1133 AIEPRM
-1139 RTWSG
+1139 RSWSG
-1144 SEIPLLKKDMEVYDK
+1144 SEIPLLKKDIEVYEK

-1164 KNIRGI
+1164 KGV
-1170 KFIKHKKYLEER
+1170 KFIRHKQYLKEQ
-1182 IEYLNERIK
+1182 IEYLKERIK
-1191 KIEKKEYINKY
+1191 KIEKEEYIDKY

>member
-430 RELEEF
+430 RKLEEF

-565 EVNDN
+565 KVNDN

-734 LLESLETF
+734 LLEILEEF
-742 DKIRTAKIY
+742 DKIRTVKIY
-751 LGLNKRYK
+751 LNLNERYE
-759 IYSKKIEK
+759 IHSKKIDES
-767 NLKNIKTKIYIKLSG
+767 LKEVKIKIFRIFSKENIKFGVDDENEKKL
-782 KNIEFSEEREEKL
+782 IE
-795 RESIK
+795 

-805 VSLEEVV
+805 VSLEEVF
-812 DNVITFSTDEKREI
+812 DNIIIFSISEKGEI
-826 VVGLEYFIGNFYTDI
+826 IAGLEYFIGNFYTDI
-841 EELKKIFL
+841 ENLKKIFF
-849 YCNKLNTSMNFYP
+849 YCNELNKSINFYP
-862 RSLLLEIIKKVGK
+862 ETLVLKIIEKAGI

-883 NTKTIDNIKN
+883 NAKVVDNIKN
-893 NWRFIFFELLPK
+893 NWKFIFFELLPK

-919 VFDDNEFIYYRDI
+919 VLDDNEFICYRNI

-940 IDNNIYVHVTRELYN
+940 VDNNIYVQVTKVLYN
-955 KTDKKIIKNWLR
+955 KNDLRIMKRWLR
-967 ILFNHHCNSPQ
+967 VLFNHHCNSPQ

-992 NIYFLLEE
+992 NVYFLLEE

-1017 YLTRCLEIL
+1017 YLTRYLEIL

-1065 LYKFPSIFIS
+1065 LYKFPSTFMS

-1081 IWIKHIIDE
+1081 IWIKHIIDK
-1090 NFINEDKMIFLFEGI
+1090 NCMNEDKMIFLFEGI
-1105 CQLDIE
+1105 CQLDTE

-1123 NNNVENFKVL
+1123 NNNIENFKAL
-1133 DIEPRM
+1133 DIEPRT
-1139 RTWSG
+1139 RIGSG

-1191 KIEKKEYINKY
+1191 KIEKKEYIDKY

>member
-1 MSILADVEAKILK
+1 MSILTDVEAKILK

-31 TGYRNFTE
+31 TGYGNFTE

-63 KYALVQ
+63 KYTLVQ
-69 YTTAQDKIFD
+69 YTTAQDRIFD

-88 LDSKKTGLEIKNI
+88 LDSKETELGIENI
-101 DEILYCYNSSRLSA
+101 DEILYCYNSSRLSV
-115 GEDKKLKE
+115 GEYKKLKE
-123 ICEKEDIK
+123 ICEKENIK

-171 IKEYDSN
+171 IEEYDSN

-187 FLFRESEKN
+187 FLFRELEKN

-205 NVVILSGQAGVGK
+205 DVVILSGQAGVGK

-246 ISEDIIKYIH
+246 IYDDIRKYIH

-355 MAGKIAKEK
+355 MVGKIAKEK
-364 NNLEAI
+364 KNLEAI
-370 HNVEEIYES
+370 YNVEDIYES

-390 KLYITGSLIS
+390 KLYITGSIIS

-410 ILDEILKICNLTK
+410 ILDEILKLCNLNK

-430 RELEEF
+430 RKLEEF
-436 EYIEIKHENAVRV
+436 EYIEIKHENAVRI

-461 VFIKEKFIK
+461 VLIKERFIK
-470 LNLIIK
+470 LDLIIK
-476 YGFENFRRYL
+476 YGFENFRDYL
-486 IRMLNMFTN
+486 ISMLNMFTN

-503 EYIKQNVNIVWNEYE
+503 EYIKQNVNIVWDEYE
-518 EDSNY
+518 KDSNY
-523 LLDDFVKVFYS
+523 LLDDFVKFFYS

-540 LTYIYEKV
+540 LNYIYEKV

-553 RELGTLDLKFNR
+553 RELSTLDLKFNR

-570 ILQLFPDNKQT
+570 ILQLFPNNKQSRD
-581 QNLEEVLEV
+581 LEEVLEV

-613 GITRY
+613 GIIRY
-618 SFDEKYNT
+618 SFEEKYNT
-626 QIALFNIISTYM
+626 QITLFNIISKYM

-643 RILFYKLAEYFLKIN
+643 RILFYKLAEYFLQVEFSEIEDVNGHGVMYTIPLLN
-658 FSEAEDNNGYATLY
+658 FSNVEV
-672 NISLLNIPNM
+672 
-682 GIYRGKIWELL
+682 YRIKIWEIL

-701 KEYGFSILESLGYYF
+701 KEYIFSLLENLRYYF
-716 KGKEHTEVIE
+716 GVKECLEIIE
-726 IDKIYIVQ
+726 IDKIYILQ
-734 LLESLETF
+734 ILETLEAF

-751 LGLNKRYK
+751 LVLNERYK
-759 IYSKKIEK
+759 IYSEKIEK
-767 NLKNIKTKIYIKLSG
+767 NLKDIRTEIYIKLSG
-782 KNIEFSEEREEKL
+782 RNIEFSKERQERLKEL
-795 RESIK
+795 IK
-800 EFSKE
+800 ELSKE
-805 VSLEEVV
+805 VSVEKVV
-812 DNVITFSTDEKREI
+812 DNVITFSTDEKREV

-841 EELKKIFL
+841 EELKKVFL
-849 YCNKLNTSMNFYP
+849 YCNKLNNSMTFYP
-862 RSLLLEIIKKVGK
+862 RSLLLEIIKKVGI

-883 NTKTIDNIKN
+883 NTTTIDNIKN

-905 ENINAFYQEQLLKF
+905 ENITAVYKEQLLKF
-919 VFDDNEFIYYRDI
+919 VLGDNEFIYYRDI

-940 IDNNIYVHVTRELYN
+940 IDNNIYIHITRDLYN

-967 ILFNHHCNSPQ
+967 TLFNHYCNSPQ
-978 ELLNFY
+978 ELLKFY

-992 NIYFLLEE
+992 NVYFILEK

-1011 LDKDFS
+1011 LDEDFS
-1017 YLTRCLEIL
+1017 YLTRYLEIL
-1026 KENRD
+1026 KENGD
-1031 YHIENRKL
+1031 YHIENIKL
-1039 KICWSKENYLEIFD
+1039 KICWNKENYLEIFD
-1053 FIFEYSLKNRNF
+1053 FIFEYGLENRRLLYNF
-1065 LYKFPSIFIS
+1065 SSIFMS
-1075 NNERVK
+1075 KNNERVK
-1081 IWIKHIIDE
+1081 NWIKYTIDK
-1090 NFINEDKMIFLFEGI
+1090 NCTNKDKMIFLFEGI
-1105 CQLDIE
+1105 CQLDTE

-1123 NNNVENFKVL
+1123 NNNIENFKVL
-1133 DIEPRM
+1133 AIEPRM
-1139 RTWSG
+1139 RSWSG
-1144 SEIPLLKKDMEVYDK
+1144 SEIPLLKKDIEVYEK

-1164 KNIRGI
+1164 KGV
-1170 KFIKHKKYLEER
+1170 KFIRHKQYLKEQ
-1182 IEYLNERIK
+1182 IEYLKERIK
-1191 KIEKKEYINKY
+1191 KIEKEEYIDKY